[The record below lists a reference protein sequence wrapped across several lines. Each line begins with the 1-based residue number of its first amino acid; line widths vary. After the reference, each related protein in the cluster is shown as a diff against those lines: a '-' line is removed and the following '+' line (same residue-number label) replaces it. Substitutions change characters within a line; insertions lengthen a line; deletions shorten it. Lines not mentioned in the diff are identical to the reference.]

1 MIVGP
6 DGGHGVDRELLALRD
21 RLGVTERVHFVG
33 PLPRE
38 ELPAVYAD
46 ADVFVLPSG
55 YENFGMVAAEAAAAG
70 AAIVL
75 TDRCGVA
82 ECFAGRGALVV
93 PYDEAKLRDA
103 LARLL
108 GDPEL
113 RRRLGEEAREVAE
126 EWSWPRVLELQ
137 EDVYRRALARFDMRD
152 LAIVAPDPGFGGGG
166 RALTEALWRAAEE
179 VGREPRAALP
189 PQPPPAGRRRRSRL
203 HAIASRSLV
212 APAPRPRGLQALARR
227 AAGRRPAAPREDV
240 LRLRAAPPRTATA
253 RCSRAARTAAGR
265 GRPST
270 TNGRRGAT
278 ASTAFGGPRTP
289 PARPCMHR
297 LERETLRRA
306 RVLWAISAAS
316 RRSLAALA
324 RVPEERIRVVPIPI
338 DTERFSPLPD
348 DEWERGL
355 DAPRLV
361 FVGRA
366 SDPRKNVTLLLDA
379 FVRLR
384 ERVPHARLTLVGAPP
399 TRAVPDGVDVLGE
412 VASVAEPLR
421 ARDALRAAV
430 AAGGLRPRRRRGA
443 RVRACRRSSRRR
455 GGPEELV
462 RESGGGEVLDGFDAD
477 ELADRAAALLGDR
490 DRLREMR
497 RRGRAYV
504 VREHDPA
511 RLRDAL
517 REALEELDAG

>member
-1 MIVGP
+1 
-6 DGGHGVDRELLALRD
+6 
-21 RLGVTERVHFVG
+21 
-33 PLPRE
+33 
-38 ELPAVYAD
+38 
-46 ADVFVLPSG
+46 
-55 YENFGMVAAEAAAAG
+55 
-70 AAIVL
+70 
-75 TDRCGVA
+75 
-82 ECFAGRGALVV
+82 
-93 PYDEAKLRDA
+93 
-103 LARLL
+103 
-108 GDPEL
+108 
-113 RRRLGEEAREVAE
+113 
-126 EWSWPRVLELQ
+126 
-137 EDVYRRALARFDMRD
+137 MRD

-179 VGREPRAALP
+179 VGREPQLHFLRNPRLP
-189 PQPPPAGRRRRSRL
+189 GDDDDPVFTRSRPV
-203 HAIASRSLV
+203 RSWLPLPDLE
-212 APAPRPRGLQALARR
+212 AHKLWL
-227 AAGRRPAAPREDV
+227 AAPRVAD
-240 LRLRAAPPRTATA
+240 RLRRAKTCFVCAPAASYGYGAVLSRRPYGCWAGTTVDDEWAARRDGVDGLRRTAH
-253 RCSRAARTAAGR
+253 
-265 GRPST
+265 
-270 TNGRRGAT
+270 NVGA
-278 ASTAFGGPRTP
+278 PVL
-289 PARPCMHR
+289 HR

-324 RVPEERIRVVPIPI
+324 RVPEDRVRVVHIPV

-366 SDPRKNVTLLLDA
+366 SDPRKNVALLLDA

-384 ERVPHARLTLVGAPP
+384 ERVPRARLSLVGAPP
-399 TRAVPDGVDVLGE
+399 AQAVPDGVEVLGE

-421 ARDALRAAV
+421 SATLFVLPSLQEGFGLVVAEAL
-430 AAGGLRPRRRRGA
+430 AAGAPVLVTP
-443 RVRACRRSSRRR
+443 S

-462 RESGGGEVLDGFDAD
+462 RESGGGEVLDSFDAD
-477 ELADRAAALLGDR
+477 ELADRAAALLGDG

-517 REALEELDAG
+517 REALDELDAG